1 MSRFSGVVGEK
12 GTNLVIAITGSPG
25 VGKTS
30 VCTNLSDL
38 GFRVTSVLDLAKA
51 YSCLGPLET
60 EFDSKSVDIDKL
72 SEVAI
77 LDEFDFID
85 GHLSHHLDVDAIVI
99 LRCSPSLLKERLSQ
113 RGYSNQKV
121 IANTEWEYIAGIC
134 SELIGSEK
142 PILEVDATK
151 SNTEDLVLKISEF
164 IETLDISNSK
174 YEKIEIDWM
183 KEPPNFG

>member
-1 MSRFSGVVGEK
+1 MGEK

-51 YSCLGPLET
+51 HSCLGPLET

-164 IETLDISNSK
+164 IGTLDISNSK

>member
-1 MSRFSGVVGEK
+1 MGEK

-51 YSCLGPLET
+51 YSCLGPLEPN
-60 EFDSKSVDIDKL
+60 FDSKSVDIDKL
-72 SEVAI
+72 SEVAN

-113 RGYSNQKV
+113 RGYGDQEGHGKYRMGVHCWNLF
-121 IANTEWEYIAGIC
+121 GINR
-134 SELIGSEK
+134 LAKTYFGSGY
-142 PILEVDATK
+142 
-151 SNTEDLVLKISEF
+151 NKIKYRRVG
-164 IETLDISNSK
+164 IEN
-174 YEKIEIDWM
+174 
-183 KEPPNFG
+183 

>member
-38 GFRVTSVLDLAKA
+38 GFRVTSVLDLAKT
-51 YSCLGPLET
+51 YSCLGPLEPN
-60 EFDSKSVDIDKL
+60 FDSKSVDIDRL
-72 SEVAI
+72 SEVAN
-77 LDEFDFID
+77 LGEFDFID

-99 LRCSPSLLKERLSQ
+99 LRCSPSVLKERLSQ
-113 RGYSNQKV
+113 RGYGDKKV
-121 IANTEWEYIAGIC
+121 MANTEWEYIAGIC
-134 SELIGSEK
+134 SELIGSQK
-142 PILEVDATK
+142 PILEVDTTK
-151 SNTEDLVLKISEF
+151 SNTEELVLKINEF
-164 IETLDISNSK
+164 IRNLDISNSK